1 MADEYL
7 KPVPRPAPE
16 SEPYWAAVRDHKLK
30 LQKCGACGEFWF
42 PPSNRCPHCLD
53 AVHSWEEVSGTGRVF
68 SFVTYQRLYHKGW
81 EGELPYVV
89 AVIALDEGPRILS
102 ALTGIDAADVK
113 CDMAVK
119 VVFEDITADATLPK
133 FTPA

>member
-1 MADEYL
+1 MADVYL

-16 SEPYWAAVRDHKLK
+16 SEPFWAAVRDHKLT
-30 LQKCGACGEFWF
+30 LQRCGACGKFWF
-42 PPSNRCPHCLD
+42 PPSRYCAHCLD
-53 AVHSWEEVSGTGRVF
+53 GDHSWEEVSGTGRVF

>member
-16 SEPYWAAVRDHKLK
+16 SEPYWAAARDHKLK

-42 PPSNRCPHCLD
+42 PPSSRCPHCLD
-53 AVHSWEEVSGTGRVF
+53 ADHSWEEVSGTGRVF

-81 EGELPYVV
+81 
-89 AVIALDEGPRILS
+89 
-102 ALTGIDAADVK
+102 
-113 CDMAVK
+113 
-119 VVFEDITADATLPK
+119 
-133 FTPA
+133 

>member
-1 MADEYL
+1 MAADYL
-7 KPVPRPAPE
+7 KPLPRPAPE
-16 SEPYWAAVRDHKLK
+16 SEPFWAAARDHKLV
-30 LQKCGACGEFWF
+30 LQKCGTCGKFWF
-42 PPSNRCPHCLD
+42 PPSRHCAHCL
-53 AVHSWEEVSGTGRVF
+53 AAEHAWEEVSGTGRVF

-102 ALTGIDAADVK
+102 TLTGIAAEDVE

-119 VVFEDITADATLPK
+119 VVFDDVTEDATLPK
-133 FTPA
+133 FAPA